1 MSRTLRRPM
10 FRRGGSANDG
20 IMSGFTDRKQLANGT
35 LDPEKAKREAKQ
47 IQDIMESLAPVRK
60 TRLPLGEVGLAL
72 ARGVDPL
79 DALDAGYRDFIK
91 RDDVRQALLDKRK
104 QAAVSTALGTQLNRR
119 NQSVLAAEKKAKFLL
134 PPNASAEEIRA
145 KTAEIIK
152 TEMTGKTY
160 SETANFRRSL
170 EAYRSLYGDGN
181 KAFYHASFDEKVSPS
196 LREQGKAPKGR
207 IKMKD
212 GEYDTKRKTPGV
224 YIDVDNGKVIEITPE
239 LEAIELP
246 ELSKLLI

>member
-1 MSRTLRRPM
+1 M
-10 FRRGGSANDG
+10 FRRGGKVNDG
-20 IMSGFTDRKQLANGT
+20 IMTGLEDRKQLANGT
-35 LDPEKAKREAKQ
+35 LNPDLARTQA
-47 IQDIMESLAPVRK
+47 QDIISIMDELSPVRK
-60 TRLPLGEVGLAL
+60 TPLPLGTVGFAL
-72 ARGVDPL
+72 ASGVDPIQAMGA
-79 DALDAGYRDFIK
+79 DYKQFVK
-91 RDDVRQALLDKRK
+91 RDDARQALLDKRK
-104 QAAVSTALGTQLNRR
+104 QAAISTAIGSQLTKKQ
-119 NQSVLAAEKKAKFLL
+119 QSVLAAEKKARFLL
-134 PPNASAEEIRA
+134 PPDATPEQIRA

-152 TEMTGKTY
+152 SEMTGKTY
-160 SETANFRRSL
+160 SDQANFRRSL

-207 IKMKD
+207 IKMKN

>member
-1 MSRTLRRPM
+1 M
-10 FRRGGSANDG
+10 FRRGGKVNDG
-20 IMSGFTDRKQLANGT
+20 IMTGLEDRKQLANGT
-35 LDPEKAKREAKQ
+35 LNPDLARTQA
-47 IQDIMESLAPVRK
+47 QDIISIMDELSPVRK
-60 TRLPLGEVGLAL
+60 TPLPLGTVGFAL
-72 ARGVDPL
+72 ASGVDPIQ
-79 DALDAGYRDFIK
+79 ALGAGYQQFVK
-91 RDDVRQALLDKRK
+91 RDDARQALLDKRK
-104 QAAVSTALGTQLNRR
+104 QAAVSTAIGSQLSKR
-119 NQSVLAAEKKAKFLL
+119 NQSVLAAEKKARILL
-134 PPNASAEEIRA
+134 PENATAAEIRA
-145 KTAEIIK
+145 KTAELIES
-152 TEMTGKTY
+152 EMTGKTY

-224 YIDVDNGKVIEITPE
+224 YIDVDNGRVIEITPE
-239 LEAIELP
+239 LEAIELK

>member
-1 MSRTLRRPM
+1 MS
-10 FRRGGSANDG
+10 
-20 IMSGFTDRKQLANGT
+20 K
-35 LDPEKAKREAKQ
+35 
-47 IQDIMESLAPVRK
+47 
-60 TRLPLGEVGLAL
+60 
-72 ARGVDPL
+72 
-79 DALDAGYRDFIK
+79 
-91 RDDVRQALLDKRK
+91 
-104 QAAVSTALGTQLNRR
+104 R
-119 NQSVLAAEKKAKFLL
+119 NQSVLAAEKKARILL
-134 PPNASAEEIRA
+134 PENATAAEIRA
-145 KTAEIIK
+145 KTAELIES
-152 TEMTGKTY
+152 EMTGKTY

>member
-1 MSRTLRRPM
+1 M
-10 FRRGGSANDG
+10 FRRGGTVNDG
-20 IMSGFTDRKQLANGT
+20 IMTGLEDRKQLANGT
-35 LDPEKAKREAKQ
+35 LNPDLARTQA
-47 IQDIMESLAPVRK
+47 QDIISIMDELSPVRK
-60 TRLPLGEVGLAL
+60 TPLPLGTVGFAL
-72 ARGVDPL
+72 ASGVDPIQ
-79 DALDAGYRDFIK
+79 ALGAGYQQFVK
-91 RDDVRQALLDKRK
+91 RDDARQALLDKRK
-104 QAAVSTALGTQLNRR
+104 QAAVSTAIGSQLSKR
-119 NQSVLAAEKKAKFLL
+119 NQNVLAAEKKARILL
-134 PPNASAEEIRA
+134 PENATAAEIRA
-145 KTAEIIK
+145 KTAELIES
-152 TEMTGKTY
+152 EMTGKTY

-170 EAYRSLYGDGN
+170 EAYRNLYGDGN